1 MVAALEARKS
11 VDKVVLASKAPAGRS
26 GNTIVS
32 GAGFSAYI
40 RDEMPEDSEEQFFQ
54 DTFEGGLRVGDPRLI
69 GTLAEKAGPALLV
82 LEAVYGVEL
91 RRREGKIVRR
101 RPPGHSFP
109 RSVPTIYSSYPYPV
123 RGLSITR
130 PLASKLSASG
140 IIRLDGYTVTDLAVH
155 DGEICGAY
163 LLDGRG
169 TGSPVSVGAKA
180 VVLAAGGGG
189 RLFSHTNN
197 TNDVSGDSYALA
209 LRAGAELRDMEFVQ
223 FYPTMGVKPAK
234 VTVSNPL
241 FGYGAVLRNR
251 SGEKFMERY
260 DPRGDM
266 ATRDA
271 MARAIFW
278 EVAGGNGVDGGV
290 YLDCTG
296 ISKDILRKVYPSFVS
311 FLRKHKHDIFS
322 DWLIVYPS
330 THFFCGG
337 IKIDPLGYTGIPG
350 LFAAGEAA
358 GGMHGANRLSGNAL
372 SEALIYGFYAGEG
385 AGKYAAI
392 KSGSPPELP
401 APPLPQFNM
410 KGDISPD
417 EVCGALRRALWLD
430 VSLVRDQVSLER
442 ARGVI
447 IDCEKSLADCRAR
460 DQREIQRYLQAKNM
474 CLVGRAIV
482 EAALLRKES
491 RGCHY
496 RSDFPAVVEAYRG
509 SYSAGLSG
517 ERLEVNF
524 NKL

>member
-1 MVAALEARKS
+1 MENLRCDVLVVGGGLAGMVAALEARKH
-11 VDKVVLASKAPAGRS
+11 VEKVVLASKAPAGRS

-40 RDEMPEDSEEQFFQ
+40 RADMQEDSEDQFFR
-54 DTFEGGLRVGDPRLI
+54 DTFDGGLRVGDPRLI

-91 RRREGKIVRR
+91 QRHDGRIVRR
-101 RPPGHSFP
+101 QPPGHSFP
-109 RSVPTIYSSYPYPV
+109 RSVPTVFSSYPYLV

-130 PLASKLSASG
+130 PLAGKLPASG
-140 IIRLDGYTVTDLAVH
+140 IICLDGYTVTDLAVH
-155 DGEICGAY
+155 EGEICGAY

-169 TGSPVSVGAKA
+169 TGLPVSVSAKA

-197 TNDVSGDSYALA
+197 TNDVAGDSYALA

-223 FYPTMGVKPAK
+223 FYPTMGVKPVK

-241 FGYGAVLRNR
+241 FGHGAVLRNR
-251 SGEKFMERY
+251 SGERFMERY

-278 EVAGGNGVDGGV
+278 EVAKGNGVDGGV

-296 ISKDILRKVYPSFVS
+296 IREDILQKVYPSFVR
-311 FLRKHKHDIFS
+311 FLRKQKHDIFN
-322 DWLIVYPS
+322 DRLIVYPS

-337 IKIDPLGYTGIPG
+337 IKIDPLGYTRVPG

-372 SEALIYGFYAGEG
+372 SEALVFGFCAGEG

-392 KSGSPPELP
+392 KSGSLPELP
-401 APPLPQFNM
+401 APPLPQLNI

-417 EVCGALRRALWLD
+417 EVCGALRRTLWQD
-430 VSLVRDQVSLER
+430 VSLVRDQRSLER
-442 ARGVI
+442 ARLVI
-447 IDCEKSLADCRAR
+447 MDCEKSLADCRTR
-460 DQREIQRYLQAKNM
+460 DQREIQR
-474 CLVGRAIV
+474 
-482 EAALLRKES
+482 
-491 RGCHY
+491 
-496 RSDFPAVVEAYRG
+496 
-509 SYSAGLSG
+509 
-517 ERLEVNF
+517 
-524 NKL
+524 